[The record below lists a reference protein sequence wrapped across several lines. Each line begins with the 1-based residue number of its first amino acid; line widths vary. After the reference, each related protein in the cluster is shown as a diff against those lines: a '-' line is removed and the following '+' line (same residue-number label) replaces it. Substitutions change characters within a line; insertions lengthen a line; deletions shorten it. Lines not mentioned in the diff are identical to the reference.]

1 MVNKYNSDKYINHPT
16 KGVVKESKLFEPIL
30 DRLKVKGSPVKP
42 KVRPN
47 VKPGKDPGLAWVEY
61 TKFKLGDEPDTA
73 ENRKRFIENAVV
85 LNRSPIYKNE
95 VKETLQSVKPVKK
108 FDQFDTSTWPMNQK
122 QNLDDW
128 EVIDRFMSGKEK
140 KEFYTRNA
148 KNPVIKS
155 FMTKKELD
163 YVQKPF
169 YPEIDITP
177 INTIMPKVMPKEPE
191 EDIRITIKKR
201 ADARLKQEQEDYAKL
216 YGVNGIASLKVPEWT

>member
-1 MVNKYNSDKYINHPT
+1 MANKYNSDKYINHPT
-16 KGVVKESKLFEPIL
+16 KGVVKESKLFEPII

-61 TKFKLGDEPDTA
+61 TSHKLGDEPDTA

>member
-1 MVNKYNSDKYINHPT
+1 MANKYNNN
-16 KGVVKESKLFEPIL
+16 KLFEPII

-47 VKPGKDPGLAWVEY
+47 VKPGKDHGLAWVEY
-61 TKFKLGDEPDTA
+61 TSHKLGDEPDTA
-73 ENRKRFIENAVV
+73 ENRKRFMENAVV

>member
-1 MVNKYNSDKYINHPT
+1 MANKYNNN
-16 KGVVKESKLFEPIL
+16 KLFEPIL

-42 KVRPN
+42 K

-95 VKETLQSVKPVKK
+95 VKETLQSVQPIKK
-108 FDQFDTSTWPMNQK
+108 FDQFDSSSYPMNQK

-163 YVQKPF
+163 YVQKPY
-169 YPEIDITP
+169 YPKIDITP
-177 INTIMPKVMPKEPE
+177 IRTIIPRVIPKEPE
-191 EDIRITIKKR
+191 EDLRITIKKR

-216 YGVNGIASLKVPEWT
+216 YGVNGIASLKVPEWQKEEWLK

>member
-1 MVNKYNSDKYINHPT
+1 MANKYNSDKYINHQT
-16 KGVVKESKLFEPIL
+16 KGVIKESKLFEPIL

-42 KVRPN
+42 K

-163 YVQKPF
+163 YVQKPY
-169 YPEIDITP
+169 YPKIDITP
-177 INTIMPKVMPKEPE
+177 IRTIIPRVIPKEPE
-191 EDIRITIKKR
+191 EDLRITIKKR

-216 YGVNGIASLKVPEWT
+216 YGVNGIASLKVPE

>member
-1 MVNKYNSDKYINHPT
+1 MANKYNSDKYINHQT
-16 KGVVKESKLFEPIL
+16 KGVIKESKLFEPIL

-42 KVRPN
+42 K

-163 YVQKPF
+163 YVQKPY
-169 YPEIDITP
+169 YPKIDITP

-191 EDIRITIKKR
+191 EDIRITIKRR

-216 YGVNGIASLKVPEWT
+216 YGVNGIASLKVPE

>member
-1 MVNKYNSDKYINHPT
+1 MANKYNNN
-16 KGVVKESKLFEPIL
+16 KLFEPIL

-61 TKFKLGDEPDTA
+61 TTHKLGDEPDTA

-95 VKETLQSVKPVKK
+95 VKETLQSIQPIKK
-108 FDQFDTSTWPMNQK
+108 FDQFDSSSYPMNQK
-122 QNLDDW
+122 KNLDDW
-128 EVIDRFMSGKEK
+128 EVIDNSMSDKEK
-140 KEFYTRNA
+140 KEFYTVKA

-155 FMTKKELD
+155 LMTKKELG
-163 YVQKPF
+163 YVQKPY
-169 YPEIDITP
+169 YPKIDITP
-177 INTIMPKVMPKEPE
+177 INTTMPKVMPKEPE
-191 EDIRITIKKR
+191 EDIRITIKRR

-216 YGVNGIASLKVPEWT
+216 YGVNGIASLKVPE

>member
-1 MVNKYNSDKYINHPT
+1 MANKYNNN
-16 KGVVKESKLFEPIL
+16 KLFEPIL

-61 TKFKLGDEPDTA
+61 TTHKLGDEPDTA

-163 YVQKPF
+163 YVQKPY
-169 YPEIDITP
+169 YPKIDITP
-177 INTIMPKVMPKEPE
+177 INTTMPKVMPKEPE
-191 EDIRITIKKR
+191 EDLRITIKKR

-216 YGVNGIASLKVPEWT
+216 YGVNGIASLKVPE

>member
-1 MVNKYNSDKYINHPT
+1 MANKYNSDKYINHQT
-16 KGVVKESKLFEPIL
+16 KGVIKESKLFEPII

-42 KVRPN
+42 K

-73 ENRKRFIENAVV
+73 ENRKRFMENAVV

-169 YPEIDITP
+169 YPKIDITP

>member
-1 MVNKYNSDKYINHPT
+1 MANKYNNN
-16 KGVVKESKLFEPIL
+16 KLFEPIL

-42 KVRPN
+42 K

-95 VKETLQSVKPVKK
+95 VKETLQSVKPEKK

-216 YGVNGIASLKVPEWT
+216 YGVNGIASLKVPE

>member
-1 MVNKYNSDKYINHPT
+1 MANKYNNN
-16 KGVVKESKLFEPIL
+16 KLFEPIL

-61 TKFKLGDEPDTA
+61 TTHKLGDEPDTA

-95 VKETLQSVKPVKK
+95 VKETLQSIQPIKK
-108 FDQFDTSTWPMNQK
+108 FDQFDSSSYPMNQK

-169 YPEIDITP
+169 YPKIDITP

-216 YGVNGIASLKVPEWT
+216 YGVNGIASLKVPE

>member
-1 MVNKYNSDKYINHPT
+1 MANKYNNN
-16 KGVVKESKLFEPIL
+16 KLFEPIL

-42 KVRPN
+42 K

-163 YVQKPF
+163 YVQKPY
-169 YPEIDITP
+169 YPKIDITP

>member
-1 MVNKYNSDKYINHPT
+1 MANKFY
-16 KGVVKESKLFEPIL
+16 KEKLFEPII

-42 KVRPN
+42 RVKPN

-61 TKFKLGDEPDTA
+61 TSHKLGDEPDTA
-73 ENRKRFIENAVV
+73 ENRKRFMENAVV

-169 YPEIDITP
+169 YPKIDITP

-216 YGVNGIASLKVPEWT
+216 YGVNGIASLKVPE

>member
-1 MVNKYNSDKYINHPT
+1 MANKYNNN
-16 KGVVKESKLFEPIL
+16 KLFEPIL

-42 KVRPN
+42 KV
-47 VKPGKDPGLAWVEY
+47 KPGKDPGLAWVEY
-61 TKFKLGDEPDTA
+61 TNFKLGDEPDTA

-216 YGVNGIASLKVPEWT
+216 YGVNGIASLKVPE

>member
-1 MVNKYNSDKYINHPT
+1 MANKYNNN
-16 KGVVKESKLFEPIL
+16 KLFEPIL

-42 KVRPN
+42 KV
-47 VKPGKDPGLAWVEY
+47 KPGKDPGLAWVEY
-61 TKFKLGDEPDTA
+61 TSHKLGDEPDTA

-163 YVQKPF
+163 YVQKPY
-169 YPEIDITP
+169 YPKIDITP
-177 INTIMPKVMPKEPE
+177 IRTIIPRVIPKEPE
-191 EDIRITIKKR
+191 EDLRITIKKR

>member
-1 MVNKYNSDKYINHPT
+1 MANKYNNN
-16 KGVVKESKLFEPIL
+16 KLFEPIL

-42 KVRPN
+42 K

-163 YVQKPF
+163 YVQKPY
-169 YPEIDITP
+169 YPKIDITP
-177 INTIMPKVMPKEPE
+177 IRTIIPRVIPKEPE
-191 EDIRITIKKR
+191 EDLRITIKKR

>member
-1 MVNKYNSDKYINHPT
+1 MANKYNNN
-16 KGVVKESKLFEPIL
+16 KLFEPIL

-42 KVRPN
+42 K

-169 YPEIDITP
+169 YPKIDITP

-216 YGVNGIASLKVPEWT
+216 YGVNGIASLKVPE

>member
-1 MVNKYNSDKYINHPT
+1 MANKYNNN
-16 KGVVKESKLFEPIL
+16 KLFEPIL

-42 KVRPN
+42 K

-95 VKETLQSVKPVKK
+95 VKETLQSVQPVKK

-163 YVQKPF
+163 YVQKPY
-169 YPEIDITP
+169 YPKIDITP
-177 INTIMPKVMPKEPE
+177 IRTIIPRVIPKEPE
-191 EDIRITIKKR
+191 EDLRITIKKR

-216 YGVNGIASLKVPEWT
+216 YGVNGIASLKVPE